1 MQPAERPSSQ
11 RDNQEHATK
20 VRTAVFRSVRAFFLL
35 WISNRATP
43 ERIFA
48 GEKPIEKP
56 FFYECNPIK
65 DKRKHK
71 LRQAA
76 GCANTPRPCTSES
89 PTQHS
94 NDVAPQAYCTHFR
107 SCFQGRQSD
116 HGRCVRIDFIKAV
129 LSFNSAPLF
138 MFPAITRSGTAILL
152 RDEVGNPRNKK
163 EEK

>member
-1 MQPAERPSSQ
+1 MQPAERPSFQ

-35 WISNRATP
+35 WISNRATS
-43 ERIFA
+43 ERILA

-56 FFYECNPIK
+56 CFYECNPIK

-89 PTQHS
+89 TTQHS
-94 NDVAPQAYCTHFR
+94 NDVAPQAYYTHFR

-138 MFPAITRSGTAILL
+138 MFPAILL

>member
-1 MQPAERPSSQ
+1 MQPAERPSSP
-11 RDNQEHATK
+11 RDNRNTQRKSAPL
-20 VRTAVFRSVRAFFLL
+20 FFARYGLFSCSGFL
-35 WISNRATP
+35 IVQCLK
-43 ERIFA
+43 EFLA
-48 GEKPIEKP
+48 GEEPVEKP
-56 FFYECNPIK
+56 CFYECNPIK

-76 GCANTPRPCTSES
+76 GCATTPRPCTSES
-89 PTQHS
+89 STQHS